1 MLRREISMK
10 TPRCASIR
18 SCYVYLYAR
27 AIGGRK
33 DGWILIARPGLL
45 EDFLMQKLFQK
56 VYPSSHPKSAH
67 YQCVPS
73 VGGQDD
79 NSRFRFFTLDCYH
92 RLQAAHLRHLD
103 VHQNHIRTI
112 CSKLL

>member
-1 MLRREISMK
+1 
-10 TPRCASIR
+10 
-18 SCYVYLYAR
+18 
-27 AIGGRK
+27 
-33 DGWILIARPGLL
+33 
-45 EDFLMQKLFQK
+45 MQKLFQK

-112 CSKLL
+112 CSKLLKRGASDMSGCASRIAAILSRTRG